1 MYVMDVGESNFDGE
15 QIHTYTY
22 THTHSAHGLT
32 CTHGDTHICTHVHT
46 HSHVRTHIPK
56 SVLMPLRVDWK

>member
-15 QIHTYTY
+15 QIHTY